1 MRLPSVPPARGEAE
15 EAVFPYT
22 RGLPAQ
28 RARYT
33 ASFKRSFPTR
43 GGSPD
48 RSLTGFDNL
57 WGLSLHEGAPPSLVG
72 KGAGGLGKSP
82 ARTYG
87 LRLCGES
94 FHRRN

>member
-1 MRLPSVPPARGEAE
+1 MRPPSVPPARGEAE

-22 RGLPAQ
+22 R
-28 RARYT
+28 
-33 ASFKRSFPTR
+33 
-43 GGSPD
+43 
-48 RSLTGFDNL
+48 
-57 WGLSLHEGAPPSLVG
+57 GAPPSLVG